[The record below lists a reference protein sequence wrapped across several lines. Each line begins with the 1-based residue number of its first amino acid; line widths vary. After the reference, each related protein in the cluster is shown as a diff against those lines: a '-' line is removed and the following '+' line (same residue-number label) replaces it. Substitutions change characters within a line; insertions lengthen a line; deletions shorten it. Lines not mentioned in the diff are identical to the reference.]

1 MLHDELVLALLRL
14 RIVGR
19 GSLCW
24 FRHARLWVEDR
35 RVGFAVLAVLDC
47 GSWIANSWVVLCG
60 AGLWVAVV
68 DGVIWCWVAGAGFGD
83 GETKTRDER

>member
-1 MLHDELVLALLRL
+1 M
-14 RIVGR
+14 
-19 GSLCW
+19 
-24 FRHARLWVEDR
+24 
-35 RVGFAVLAVLDC
+35 LDC
-47 GSWIANSWVVLCG
+47 GSWIANLWVVLCG

>member
-1 MLHDELVLALLRL
+1 MLV
-14 RIVGR
+14 
-19 GSLCW
+19 SPCSSCW
-24 FRHARLWVEDR
+24 FC
-35 RVGFAVLAVLDC
+35 RVGFSVLDC

-68 DGVIWCWVAGAGFGD
+68 DGVIWCWVAGVGFGD